1 MRGGRLVVVSTAL
14 SLSSSDSFPL
24 YRSPSAILILMQ
36 FCFLFSIFLPFL
48 YFLGNY
54 RSSAFPP
61 HTTAAAIVI
70 QHGQCDLY
78 RLVFGYD
85 LHRR

>member
-36 FCFLFSIFLPFL
+36 FLFSLFHL
-48 YFLGNY
+48 
-54 RSSAFPP
+54 SSFSLLFR
-61 HTTAAAIVI
+61 
-70 QHGQCDLY
+70 QL
-78 RLVFGYD
+78 
-85 LHRR
+85 